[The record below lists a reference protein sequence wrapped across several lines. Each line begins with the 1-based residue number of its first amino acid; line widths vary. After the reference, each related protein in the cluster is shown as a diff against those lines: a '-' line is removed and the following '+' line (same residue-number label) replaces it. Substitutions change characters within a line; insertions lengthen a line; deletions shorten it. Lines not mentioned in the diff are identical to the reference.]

1 LQTSPFIS
9 LGCRGQLDA
18 LVGRQLTSLNLK
30 QQLVVLSACGG
41 SAGKSLPAM
50 GSDSI
55 ASGFLMAGAGAVVAS
70 HWRAEDDST
79 AQLMN
84 AFYREL
90 ANGAKVDHALRLAQL
105 QLLRTAPRSFNSW
118 AAFEVF
124 GNGNLIVPISPSW
137 KVRGA
142 DFFHHRGIPLLALT
156 VTICLAG
163 LAAWIRFRGNRT
175 RSTFLD
181 GKGRMAR

>member
-1 LQTSPFIS
+1 
-9 LGCRGQLDA
+9 
-18 LVGRQLTSLNLK
+18 VGRQLTSLNLK

-41 SAGKSLPAM
+41 SAGKSLSAM

-55 ASGFLMAGAGAVVAS
+55 ASGFLMAGAGAVLAS

-118 AAFEVF
+118 AAFDVS
-124 GNGNLIVPISPSW
+124 GNGNLIVRISPSW
-137 KVRGA
+137 EVRTSEFFRRRWGMVAGA
-142 DFFHHRGIPLLALT
+142 TIALFLFG
-156 VTICLAG
+156 LAG
-163 LAAWIRFRGNRT
+163 WSSLRNKIAAGRT
-175 RSTFLD
+175 FVDEHGAPR
-181 GKGRMAR
+181 

>member
-1 LQTSPFIS
+1 
-9 LGCRGQLDA
+9 
-18 LVGRQLTSLNLK
+18 
-30 QQLVVLSACGG
+30 
-41 SAGKSLPAM
+41 M

-84 AFYREL
+84 GFYREL

-118 AAFEVF
+118 AAFEVS

-137 KVRGA
+137 EVRTSEFFRCRRGMLAGA
-142 DFFHHRGIPLLALT
+142 T
-156 VTICLAG
+156 VTLLFFGLAG
-163 LAAWIRFRGNRT
+163 WNRLKNKIAASRT
-175 RSTFLD
+175 FVDEHGASR
-181 GKGRMAR
+181 